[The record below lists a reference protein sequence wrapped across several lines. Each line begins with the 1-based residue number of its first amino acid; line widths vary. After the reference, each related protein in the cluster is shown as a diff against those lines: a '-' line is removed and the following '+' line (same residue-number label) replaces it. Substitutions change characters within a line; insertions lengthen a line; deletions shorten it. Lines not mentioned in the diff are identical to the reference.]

1 MASTDKAKTK
11 EAYMLAL
18 ANQRAAAQQAKA
30 RAMTRA
36 NEIKGFGAAAAAGGM
51 FEDTRAVPGFQNAET
66 AQQTNAFMNMIT
78 NPTVANLRGATLM
91 QKKIKKPA
99 YQNALG
105 VLSKTSGGYS
115 YGSGLTTSTGATTSN
130 TGYATVL

>member
-1 MASTDKAKTK
+1 MADKVNTK

-51 FEDTRAVPGFQNAET
+51 FEDTRAVPGFQNPET
-66 AQQTNAFMNMIT
+66 AQQTNALMNLIT
-78 NPTVANLRGATLM
+78 NPTVAALRGATLQ
-91 QKKIKKPA
+91 QKKMRKPA
-99 YQNALG
+99 YQRALG
-105 VLSKTSGGYS
+105 VLSKTNDGYS
-115 YGSGLTTSTGATTSN
+115 YGSGTSTTASTTTASSYSP
-130 TGYATVL
+130 TIL